1 MMAGT
6 AITHLV
12 SEHGLAEGEVTKA
25 EFPFKKE
32 PGAEYEEWYDEQLEE
47 DECKHQVEDEVV
59 YLSGHCLPKALPGSA
74 AKVVKVE
81 EEPEENIVL
90 EHKVADQLC
99 VALSDAPFLRAIF
112 ASTARCASTRTVT
125 CSTTAATACP
135 RTSRWSR
142 RWPRP
147 RPTPT
152 WWRPSQTGPPPQ
164 RR

>member
-25 EFPFKKE
+25 KFHFKKE

-47 DECKHQVEDEVV
+47 DECKHQVEDEVA
-59 YLSGHCLPKALPGSA
+59 YLSSHCLPKALPGSA

-81 EEPEENIVL
+81 EEPEEENIVL

-142 RWPRP
+142 RRSS
-147 RPTPT
+147 PTR
-152 WWRPSQTGPPPQ
+152 WRASPTGPPLP